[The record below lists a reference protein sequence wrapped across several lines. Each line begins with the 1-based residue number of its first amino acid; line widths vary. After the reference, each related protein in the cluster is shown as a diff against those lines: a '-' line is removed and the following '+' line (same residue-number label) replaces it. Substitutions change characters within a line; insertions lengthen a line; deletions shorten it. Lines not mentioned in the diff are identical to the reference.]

1 MVDKKQVHKSIRQL
15 QRVKTWQLLILLILA
30 AFLAATFLRL
40 NNIGMVER
48 RTAVYDADSA
58 GDSQII
64 INRLYDLQRYVTG
77 HMNTDLGDGISL
89 EASYAR
95 DVQIAFDRVQNDS
108 DIYQKAQDV
117 CAPKYSHWSQAYV
130 QCTISELAKYPSA
143 SDVVMPDLLLYNHNY
158 VSPLWSPDFAGWT
171 VLVFIAILTMIIIR
185 LISVATLKLLLKRHN
200 KGI

>member
-1 MVDKKQVHKSIRQL
+1 
-15 QRVKTWQLLILLILA
+15 
-30 AFLAATFLRL
+30 
-40 NNIGMVER
+40 MVER

-58 GDSQII
+58 GDGQTI
-64 INRLYDLQRYVTG
+64 INRLYDLQHYVTG
-77 HMNTDLGDGISL
+77 HMNTDLGGGISL

-95 DVQIAFDRVQNDS
+95 DVQVAFDKVENDS

-143 SDVVMPDLLLYNHNY
+143 SDVVLPDLLLYNHNY
-158 VSPLWSPDFAGWT
+158 FSPLWSPDFAGWS

-185 LISVATLKLLLKRHN
+185 LISVATLKLLLKKHN

>member
-1 MVDKKQVHKSIRQL
+1 VVDKKQVHKSIRQL